1 MSITTDLIRGHTETI
16 IMAQLYDGDSYG
28 YQINKA
34 IQKASGGEYEF
45 KEATLYGA
53 FRRLEENG
61 YILSYWGDET
71 TGARRRYYK
80 LTPQGKDF
88 YKQCKTEWVHAKE
101 LIDKLVNT
109 EVDKDE

>member
-1 MSITTDLIRGHTETI
+1 MSVTSDLIRGHTETI

-28 YQINKA
+28 YKINKA
-34 IQKASGGEYEF
+34 IQEASNGQYEL

-61 YILSYWGDET
+61 YISSYWGDET

-80 LTPQGKDF
+80 LVPKGRNYYET
-88 YKQCKTEWVHAKE
+88 CRTEWENAKT
-101 LIDKLVNT
+101 LIDQLINT
-109 EVDKDE
+109 GGRE